1 VELGS
6 RVASLGGALLRAFVY
21 NGLPSRVVFGP
32 GSIAQLPAEADR
44 LGAQRV
50 LLVSTR
56 RAASMVA
63 GVSKGLP
70 VVGVFDNVAMHTPL
84 DIANEARAL
93 AAQLKA
99 DCCVTLGGG
108 SSIGFAKAIAL
119 TSGLPMIAVPTTYS
133 GSEMTT
139 IWGIS
144 EHGTKKTGRDPKVL
158 PKTVIYD
165 PGLTLDLPPRVSAA
179 SGMNAIAHC
188 VEALYAHDGNPI
200 VSLMAEEGI
209 RALATALPSVIRNP
223 ADIDARTDALYG
235 AWLAGATI
243 STTSVALHHK
253 LCHVL
258 GGLGLPHAE
267 THSIVLP
274 HAVRYN
280 QGSTPEAMQR
290 IERALGA
297 ADAAIGIF
305 ELERKLNLPMKLAD
319 IGMRE
324 ADLERA
330 ARIAAEAPYPNPRK
344 VEYAPVLEL
353 LRNAY
358 AGRRPS

>member
-1 VELGS
+1 MKP
-6 RVASLGGALLRAFVY
+6 FVFG
-21 NGLPSRVVFGP
+21 GLPPRVVFGP
-32 GSIAQLPAEADR
+32 GTIAQLAAEADR
-44 LGAQRV
+44 LGAKRV

-56 RAASMVA
+56 RAARKVA
-63 GVSKGLP
+63 GVAKDLP
-70 VVGVFDNVAMHTPL
+70 IVGVFDNVAMHTPL
-84 DIANEARAL
+84 DVADEARAL

-144 EHGTKKTGRDPKVL
+144 ERHGTKKTGRDPRVL

-165 PGLTLDLPPRVSAA
+165 PELTLELPPRVSAA
-179 SGMNAIAHC
+179 SAMNAIAHC
-188 VEALYAHDGNPI
+188 VEALYAYDGNPI

-209 RALATALPSVIRNP
+209 RALAAALPSVIRNP

-280 QGSTPEAMQR
+280 YDAAREAMKR
-290 IERALGA
+290 ISRALDA
-297 ADAAIGIF
+297 ADAALGIYD
-305 ELERKLNLPMKLAD
+305 LEKKLGIPMRLAD
-319 IGMRE
+319 IGMKE

-330 ARIAAEAPYPNPRK
+330 ARIAVDAPYPNPRK
-344 VEYAPVLEL
+344 VAYEAVLRL
-353 LRNAY
+353 LCDAH
-358 AGRRPS
+358 AGRRPAK